1 MKVDFP
7 TLTVLNARLGVAQRF
22 LNNQCINRTA
32 WVTLKTATRS
42 VARKKLDNQVHV
54 IKNVS

>member
-1 MKVDFP
+1 MKVGFP
-7 TLTVLNARLGVAQRF
+7 TLTILNARLGVAQRF
-22 LNNQCINRTA
+22 LDNQCINKTA
-32 WVTLKTATRS
+32 WVILKPATRS